1 MSKKVKWLKQYF
13 KKCHLAK
20 SLNPLA
26 PLVAIVLVILGFA
39 IALNSKT
46 GSLIIWSQLSYLGS
60 IILAIYSL
68 QFYYR
73 YGNYELVQV
82 IDWGMI
88 GLDMVLLILA
98 LTNFLNWRSNNI
110 NDLVIVLLLISTA
123 NNLIGDH
130 YKKKRDLY

>member
-26 PLVAIVLVILGFA
+26 PLLAIVLVILGFA
-39 IALNSKT
+39 ITLNSKT

-68 QFYYR
+68 RFCYC
-73 YGNYELVQV
+73 YGNYELIQV
-82 IDWGMI
+82 VDWSII
-88 GLDMVLLILA
+88 GLDFILLFLA
-98 LTNFLNWRSNNI
+98 LTNFFSWRSNNI

-123 NNLIGDH
+123 NNLLGDH
-130 YKKKRDLY
+130 YKKKRDFY

>member
-1 MSKKVKWLKQYF
+1 MSKKMKWLKQYF

-20 SLNPLA
+20 SLNPLV
-26 PLVAIVLVILGFA
+26 PLLAIVLVIAGLV

-68 QFYYR
+68 GVCYR

-82 IDWGMI
+82 IDWNMI

-98 LTNFLNWRSNNI
+98 LTNFLSWRSNNI

-123 NNLIGDH
+123 NNLLGDH

>member
-26 PLVAIVLVILGFA
+26 PLLAIVLVILGFA

-46 GSLIIWSQLSYLGS
+46 GGLIIWSQLSYLGS
-60 IILAIYSL
+60 LILAIYSL
-68 QFYYR
+68 QFCYR
-73 YGNYELVQV
+73 YGNYELIQV
-82 IDWGMI
+82 VDWSMI

-98 LTNFLNWRSNNI
+98 LTNFLSWRSNNI
-110 NDLVIVLLLISTA
+110 NDLVVVLLLISVSS
-123 NNLIGDH
+123 NLLGTH
-130 YKKKRDLY
+130 YKGKRDLY

>member
-26 PLVAIVLVILGFA
+26 PFLAIVLA
-39 IALNSKT
+39 IAGLVIAFNNKT
-46 GSLIIWSQLSYLGS
+46 GILIIWSKLSYLGS

-68 QFYYR
+68 RFCYR
-73 YGNYELVQV
+73 YGNYELIQV
-82 IDWGMI
+82 IDWSMI

-123 NNLIGDH
+123 NNLLGDH

>member
-20 SLNPLA
+20 SLNPLV
-26 PLVAIVLVILGFA
+26 PLLAIVLVIAGLV

-68 QFYYR
+68 QFCYR

-82 IDWGMI
+82 IDWNMI

-123 NNLIGDH
+123 NNLIGAH

>member
-26 PLVAIVLVILGFA
+26 PILAIVLVILGFV

-68 QFYYR
+68 QFCYR

-82 IDWGMI
+82 IDWNMI

>member
-26 PLVAIVLVILGFA
+26 PILAIVLVIAGLV
-39 IALNSKT
+39 IAFNNKT
-46 GSLIIWSQLSYLGS
+46 GILIIWSKLSYLGS

-68 QFYYR
+68 QFCYR
-73 YGNYELVQV
+73 YGNYELIRV
-82 IDWGMI
+82 IDWSMI
-88 GLDMVLLILA
+88 GLDFILLFLA
-98 LTNFLNWRSNNI
+98 LTNFLSWRSNNI
-110 NDLVIVLLLISTA
+110 NDLVIVLLLISA
-123 NNLIGDH
+123 ASNLLGTH

>member
-1 MSKKVKWLKQYF
+1 MKWLKQYF
-13 KKCHLAK
+13 KKCHLEK
-20 SLNPLA
+20 KLNPLA
-26 PLVAIVLVILGFA
+26 PFLVIVLVILGFA

-68 QFYYR
+68 QFCYR

-82 IDWGMI
+82 IDWSMI

-98 LTNFLNWRSNNI
+98 LTNFLSWRLNNI

-123 NNLIGDH
+123 NNLLGDH
-130 YKKKRDLY
+130 YKKKRDFY

>member
-20 SLNPLA
+20 SLNPLV
-26 PLVAIVLVILGFA
+26 PLLAIVLVILGFV

-68 QFYYR
+68 GVCYR

-82 IDWGMI
+82 IDWNMI

>member
-20 SLNPLA
+20 SLNPLV
-26 PLVAIVLVILGFA
+26 PLLAIVLVILGFA

-68 QFYYR
+68 QFCYR

-82 IDWGMI
+82 IDWNMI

-123 NNLIGDH
+123 NNLIGAH

>member
-26 PLVAIVLVILGFA
+26 PILAIVLVILGFV

-68 QFYYR
+68 GVCYR

-82 IDWGMI
+82 IDWNMI

>member
-26 PLVAIVLVILGFA
+26 PFLAIVLVILGFA
-39 IALNSKT
+39 IANSKT
-46 GSLIIWSQLSYLGS
+46 SILIIWSQLSYLGS

-68 QFYYR
+68 QFCYR

-82 IDWGMI
+82 IDWSMI

-98 LTNFLNWRSNNI
+98 LTNFLSWRLNNI

-123 NNLIGDH
+123 NNLLGDH

>member
-20 SLNPLA
+20 NLNPLA
-26 PLVAIVLVILGFA
+26 PILTIVLVILGFA

-68 QFYYR
+68 QFCYR

-82 IDWGMI
+82 IDWSMI

-98 LTNFLNWRSNNI
+98 LTNFLSWRSNNI

-130 YKKKRDLY
+130 YKKKRDFY